1 MSNFSQEI
9 HMQSQDYTLT
19 LDYVSNKVN
28 GWRRNKKHRSELM
41 PEELKILIVRL
52 TKLYSAHKISASL
65 KISLSTLY
73 QFKRIYSDNFTEEE
87 ARLERLNKSSI
98 PETEEQKINFIPVK
112 LSSLA
117 ISEEPKD
124 DNSMKNP
131 INTSI
136 SSNAATTC
144 QIIRPDGAKLV
155 LNTSNPTVIIQAFLC
170 SN

>member
-1 MSNFSQEI
+1 
-9 HMQSQDYTLT
+9 MQSQDYTFT

-28 GWRRNKKHRSELM
+28 DWRRNKKHRSELM

-73 QFKRIYSDNFTEEE
+73 QFKRIYSDNFAEEE
-87 ARLERLNKSSI
+87 ARLEQLNNPSI
-98 PETEEQKINFIPVK
+98 TDTKEQKINFIPIK
-112 LSSLA
+112 LSSLVT
-117 ISEEPKD
+117 SEELKD
-124 DNSMKNP
+124 DNSTKDP

-144 QIIRPDGAKLV
+144 QIVRPDGTKLV
-155 LNTSNPTVIIQAFLC
+155 LSTSNPTVIIQAFLC
-170 SN
+170 SS